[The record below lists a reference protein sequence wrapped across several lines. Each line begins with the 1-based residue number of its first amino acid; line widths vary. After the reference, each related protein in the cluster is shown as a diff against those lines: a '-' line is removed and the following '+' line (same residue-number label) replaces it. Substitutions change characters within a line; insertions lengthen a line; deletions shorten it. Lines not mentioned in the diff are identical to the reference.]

1 MSFTAVRSGG
11 TTVGTSGVDSGVA
24 NDLVTA
30 VARIA
35 DATPDRVVIRYH
47 YRSMSYRD
55 LAAAIELMVPVTRSQ
70 QMDDRAAVVAAIFAG
85 MPSLSSER
93 NPATVASVVDG
104 TFARVLSDLSD
115 LDDSTSTATPGRALR
130 TSEIDLRGIASRLS
144 GA

>member
-1 MSFTAVRSGG
+1 MSASSVGND
-11 TTVGTSGVDSGVA
+11 TT

-30 VARIA
+30 VGRLAES
-35 DATPDRVVIRYH
+35 TPDRVVIRYH

-85 MPSLSSER
+85 MPALSAER

-115 LDDSTSTATPGRALR
+115 LDAGATGPARGVAMR

-144 GA
+144 DA